1 MSNKVAYFIG
11 IGGAGMSSIARYL
24 NKTGW
29 HVSGYDKTETPLTD
43 QLKQEGINI
52 NFDIC
57 DSSIPEEIKTVD
69 LLLVTT
75 PAISSDHPHLVA
87 LKKLGH
93 KAIKRAELLG
103 KIIKHKNTLAI
114 SGTHG
119 KTSTTALLAH
129 IIDGTP
135 QRCNAFIGGVSAE
148 TNSNLYYSPNATW
161 NIVEADEFDR
171 SFHHLHPTHAAI
183 SSIDPD
189 HLDVYGSEYNFIEA
203 FKTFASQVKEKV
215 VIHHSIASTFN
226 NLQNIETYGLE
237 DCSLTH
243 YATDLSQTSS
253 GSSFTLSLGNGKL
266 VIPQIQVSLM
276 GKHNLENIV
285 AAAALAYLA
294 GTKKE
299 IIISRINSFKGIYR
313 RFQIHLNSEFKV
325 YIDDYAHHPTELKK
339 TIEAVRTHF
348 PNKHLTVIFQP
359 HLYSRTLDQ
368 MDGFVHELRK
378 TDRLILLPIYAA
390 RENPIPGFNTQSL
403 FEKISHPHGKTST
416 KNSILDNLK
425 AHPVEILLTVGAG
438 DISLIVPKLKKWM
451 TMKA

>member
-1 MSNKVAYFIG
+1 MSKKVAYFIG

-29 HVSGYDKTETPLTD
+29 NVSGYDKTETPLTD
-43 QLKQEGINI
+43 QLRQEGINI

-57 DSSIPEEIKTVD
+57 DSSIPEEIKNVD

-103 KIIKHKNTLAI
+103 EITKSKTTLAI

-135 QRCNAFIGGVSAE
+135 QRCNAFIGGISAE

-171 SFHHLHPTHAAI
+171 SFHHLLPTHAAI

-189 HLDVYGSEYNFIEA
+189 HLDVYGSESNFIEA
-203 FKTFASQVKEKV
+203 FKIFASQVKEKV
-215 VIHHSIASTFN
+215 VIHSSIATTFN

-243 YATDLSQTSS
+243 YATDISQTSS

-266 VIPQIQVSLM
+266 VIPQVRVDLM

-294 GTKKE
+294 GAKKE
-299 IIISRINSFKGIYR
+299 VIK
-313 RFQIHLNSEFKV
+313 IHLDQKNLLDKDIQSKKV
-325 YIDDYAHHPTELKK
+325 TMEKEIENEILKAQKEMDQLKK
-339 TIEAVRTHF
+339 SSLSDIRSISENIASSIIENISGDKLNESSIKAAVEDVSKK
-348 PNKHLTVIFQP
+348 NI
-359 HLYSRTLDQ
+359 
-368 MDGFVHELRK
+368 
-378 TDRLILLPIYAA
+378 
-390 RENPIPGFNTQSL
+390 
-403 FEKISHPHGKTST
+403 GKY
-416 KNSILDNLK
+416 L
-425 AHPVEILLTVGAG
+425 
-438 DISLIVPKLKKWM
+438 
-451 TMKA
+451 

>member
-1 MSNKVAYFIG
+1 MVTSNK
-11 IGGAGMSSIARYL
+11 
-24 NKTGW
+24 
-29 HVSGYDKTETPLTD
+29 LTF
-43 QLKQEGINI
+43 L
-52 NFDIC
+52 
-57 DSSIPEEIKTVD
+57 
-69 LLLVTT
+69 
-75 PAISSDHPHLVA
+75 ISSDHPHLIA

-103 KIIKHKNTLAI
+103 TITKSKATLGI

-135 QRCNAFIGGVSAE
+135 QRCNAFIGGVSVE
-148 TNSNLYYSPNATW
+148 TDSNLYYSPNATW

-189 HLDVYGSEYNFIEA
+189 HLDVYGSESNFIEA
-203 FKTFASQVKEKV
+203 FKIFASQVKEKV
-215 VIHHSIASTFN
+215 VIHSSIAGTFDY
-226 NLQNIETYGLE
+226 LQNIETYGLE

-266 VIPQIQVSLM
+266 VIPLVRINLM

-294 GTKKE
+294 GAKKE
-299 IIISRINSFKGIYR
+299 VIKSRINSFKGIYR

-339 TIEAVRTHF
+339 TIKAVRTHF
-348 PNKHLTVIFQP
+348 PGKHLTVIFQP

-451 TMKA
+451 TMQA

>member
-1 MSNKVAYFIG
+1 MSKKVAYFIG

-52 NFDIC
+52 NFNRC
-57 DSSIPEEIKTVD
+57 DSSIPEEIKKVD

-75 PAISSDHPHLVA
+75 PAISSDHPHLIA

-103 KIIKHKNTLAI
+103 KITKSKATLGI

-129 IIDGTP
+129 IIEGTP
-135 QRCNAFIGGVSAE
+135 QRCNAFIGGVSVE
-148 TNSNLYYSPNATW
+148 TDSNLYYSPNATW

-189 HLDVYGSEYNFIEA
+189 HLDVYGSESNFIKA
-203 FKTFASQVKEKV
+203 FKIFASQVKEKV
-215 VIHHSIASTFN
+215 VIHSSIAGTFDH
-226 NLQNIETYGLE
+226 LQNIETYGLE

-253 GSSFTLSLGNGKL
+253 GFSFTLSLGNGKL
-266 VIPQIQVSLM
+266 VIPQVRVNLM
-276 GKHNLENIV
+276 GKHNLENTV

-299 IIISRINSFKGIYR
+299 IISSRINSFKGIYR

-325 YIDDYAHHPTELKK
+325 FIDDYAHHPTELKK
-339 TIEAVRTHF
+339 TIKAVRTHF
-348 PNKHLTVIFQP
+348 PGKHLTVIFQP

-451 TMKA
+451 TMQA

>member
-1 MSNKVAYFIG
+1 MSRKVAYFIG

-24 NKTGW
+24 NKKGW
-29 HVSGYDKTETPLTD
+29 WVSGYDKTETPLTD
-43 QLKQEGINI
+43 QLQQEGINI

-57 DSSIPEEIKTVD
+57 ASSIPEEIKKVEM
-69 LLLVTT
+69 LLVTT

-87 LKKLGH
+87 LKKIGH
-93 KAIKRAELLG
+93 QAIKRAKLLG
-103 KIIKHKNTLAI
+103 QITKSKATLAI

-135 QRCNAFIGGVSAE
+135 QKCNAFIGGISAE
-148 TNSNLYYSPNATW
+148 INSNLYYSPNAEW

-171 SFHHLHPTHAAI
+171 SFHYFHPTHAVI
-183 SSIDPD
+183 TSIDPD
-189 HLDVYGSEYNFIEA
+189 HLDIYGSESNFIEA
-203 FKTFASQVKEKV
+203 FKVFASQVKEKL
-215 VIHHSIASTFN
+215 VIHHSIANTFKD
-226 NLQNIETYGLE
+226 LQNIETYGLE
-237 DCSLTH
+237 DSSLEH
-243 YATDLSQTSS
+243 YATDLSQTRS
-253 GSSFTLSLGNGKL
+253 GSSFTLSLGNGEL
-266 VIPQIQVSLM
+266 VIPDVKVDLM

-285 AAAALAYLA
+285 AAAALAYLS
-294 GTKKE
+294 GVKKE
-299 IIISRINSFKGIYR
+299 VISSRINSFKGIYR

-348 PNKHLTVIFQP
+348 PSKHLTVIFQP

-368 MDGFVHELRK
+368 MEGFVHELRK
-378 TDRLILLPIYAA
+378 PDRLILLPIYAA

-438 DISLIVPKLKKWM
+438 DISQIVPKIKKWM

>member
-1 MSNKVAYFIG
+1 MSKKVAYFIG

-24 NKTGW
+24 NKTDW
-29 HVSGYDKTETPLTD
+29 RVLGYDKTETPLTD
-43 QLKQEGINI
+43 QLKQEGIKI
-52 NFDIC
+52 NFDISE
-57 DSSIPEEIKTVD
+57 SSIPEEIKKVD

-75 PAISSDHPHLVA
+75 PAVSSDHPHLVA
-87 LKKLGH
+87 LKKIGH
-93 KAIKRAELLG
+93 KEIKRAELLG
-103 KIIKHKNTLAI
+103 QITKSKATLAI

-148 TNSNLYYSPNATW
+148 INSNLYYSPNAKWT
-161 NIVEADEFDR
+161 IVEADEFDR
-171 SFHHLHPTHAAI
+171 SFHHIHPTHAVI
-183 SSIDPD
+183 TSVDPD
-189 HLDVYGSEYNFIEA
+189 HLDVYGSEVKFIEA
-203 FKTFASQVKEKV
+203 FKIFASQVKEKV
-215 VIHHSIASTFN
+215 VIHHSIGTTFK
-226 NLQNIETYGLE
+226 NLRNIETYGLE
-237 DCSLTH
+237 DSSFTH
-243 YATDLSQTSS
+243 YATDICQTSS
-253 GSSFTLSLGNGKL
+253 GTSFGLSLGNGDL
-266 VIPQIQVSLM
+266 VIPQIQIGLM

-285 AAAALAYLA
+285 AAAALAYLS
-294 GTKKE
+294 GVKKGV
-299 IIISRINSFKGIYR
+299 ISSRINSFKGIYR
-313 RFQIHLNSEFKV
+313 RFQIHINSGNKV

-339 TIEAVRTHF
+339 TIEAVRIHF
-348 PNKHLTVIFQP
+348 PGKHLTVIFQP

-368 MDGFVHELRK
+368 MEGFVHELRK

-438 DISLIVPKLKKWM
+438 DISLIVPKLKNWM